1 MSTLTEEPKWVYPK
15 LDLKKQ
21 KEIERE
27 FNVHPLIASFFV
39 SRGISSL
46 EDVRYFLYARLPDL
60 DEPSL
65 FLAMENSVRCVVEA
79 IEQKK
84 KILIYG
90 DNDVD
95 GMTGVALLV
104 EFLIKL
110 GGDVDYVIFPPLL
123 HRHKHFEALQKIIS
137 EKQVKLLITVDCGIT
152 SAKNLSYFVSQGTK
166 VIITDHHEPLGVIPE
181 NVLALNP
188 KLPGQQ
194 KLNRDLTG
202 VGVAFKLA
210 HGITNYLVTEGKVNS
225 KDIDLR
231 YYLDLVAL
239 GTISDM
245 GVLLGEN
252 RIFVRYGLQQLRR
265 TKRIGLSSLFSLIGL
280 EKKDLTALDVALK
293 IAPRINSLGRI
304 ADPLKGLDLF
314 LLKDKAKIDTLIKEI
329 DVINVERQKLE
340 QSVFFSVDKII
351 KENSNFLL
359 NKALVLS
366 SSEWHPRVIP
376 TVAAKMAKQYNRP
389 VVIIAVM
396 NGEAKGSIRSIKQFP
411 LLNPLKKCSNFFINY
426 GGHDFASGIILEEK
440 NIELFRKRFIHIANS
455 SLRSQDI
462 ETKLYL
468 DAEASFKDL
477 TYDLLSS
484 LELLEPFGNDN
495 PPPIF
500 YSKVNKAWGPKQ
512 FGVNHLKLY
521 LEQEGRILEG
531 IAFGLGNKMSLL
543 KKNANQPL
551 FIAYTPQI
559 NRFYNKN
566 SIQLLIRDIK
576 IIE

>member
-15 LDLKKQ
+15 LDLSKQ
-21 KEIERE
+21 KEIEKE
-27 FNVHPLIASFFV
+27 FKVHPLIASFFV
-39 SRGISSL
+39 SRGFSSL
-46 EDVRYFLYARLPDL
+46 EDIRYFLYARLPDL

-65 FLAMENSVRCVVEA
+65 FSAMKNSVEYIVET

-104 EFLIKL
+104 EFLTSL
-110 GGDVDYVIFPPLL
+110 GGDIEYVIFPPLL
-123 HRHKHFEALQKIIS
+123 HRHKHFEALQKIVL
-137 EKQVKLLITVDCGIT
+137 EKQIKLLITVDCGIT
-152 SAKNLSYFVSQGTK
+152 SAKQLSSFVAQGIR
-166 VIITDHHEPLGVIPE
+166 VIITDHHEPLGIIPE

-188 KLPGQQ
+188 KLPGQE

-210 HGITNYLVTEGKVNS
+210 HGITNYLVTKRKVNPQN
-225 KDIDLR
+225 IDLR
-231 YYLDLVAL
+231 HYLDLVAL

-252 RIFVRYGLQQLRR
+252 RIFVRYGLQQLQR
-265 TKRIGLSSLFSLIGL
+265 TKRVGLLSLFSLIGL

-304 ADPLKGLDLF
+304 SNPLKGLDLF
-314 LLKDKAKIDTLIKEI
+314 LLKDSAKASALIREI
-329 DVINVERQKLE
+329 DIINIERQKLE

-351 KENSNFLL
+351 KDNPKILL
-359 NKALVLS
+359 NKAVVLS

-389 VVIIAVM
+389 VAIVAIM

-411 LLNPLKKCSNFFINY
+411 LLNPLKKCESFFINY
-426 GGHDFASGIILEEK
+426 GGHDFASGIILKEK
-440 NIELFRKRFIHIANS
+440 NVESFKKKFIHIANS
-455 SLRSQDI
+455 SLRTQDI
-462 ETKLYL
+462 ETKLFL

-531 IAFGLGNKMSLL
+531 IAFGLGNKMPLL
-543 KKNANQPL
+543 KKNINQPL
-551 FIAYTPQI
+551 LIAYTPQI

-576 IIE
+576 IID

>member
-1 MSTLTEEPKWVYPK
+1 MSILTEEPKWVYPK
-15 LDLKKQ
+15 LDLNRQKK
-21 KEIERE
+21 IERE
-27 FNVHPLIASFFV
+27 FKVHPLIASFFV
-39 SRGISSL
+39 SRGFSSL
-46 EDVRYFLYARLPDL
+46 ERVRHFLYARLPDL

-65 FLAMENSVRCVVEA
+65 FSAMESSVECVVEA

-104 EFLIKL
+104 EFLTEL
-110 GGDVDYVIFPPLL
+110 GGDVEYVIFSPLL
-123 HRHKHFEALQKIIS
+123 QRYKHFESLQKIVLQK
-137 EKQVKLLITVDCGIT
+137 EVKLLITVDCGIT
-152 SAKNLSYFVSQGTK
+152 SAKSLSSFVAQGTK
-166 VIITDHHEPLGVIPE
+166 IIITDHHEPLETIPKE
-181 NVLALNP
+181 VLALNP
-188 KLPGQQ
+188 KLPNQPL
-194 KLNRDLTG
+194 LNRDLTG

-210 HGITNYLVTEGKVNS
+210 HGITNYLVSKGKIHP

-231 YYLDLVAL
+231 HYLDLVAL

-245 GVLLGEN
+245 GILLGEN
-252 RIFVRYGLQQLRR
+252 RIFVRYGLQQLQK
-265 TKRIGLSSLFSLIGL
+265 TKRVGLLSLFSLIGL
-280 EKKDLTALDVALK
+280 EKKNISALDVALK

-304 ADPLKGLDLF
+304 SDPLKGLDLF
-314 LLKDKAKIDTLIKEI
+314 LITSEEKADCLVKEI
-329 DVINVERQKLE
+329 DVINIERQKLE
-340 QSVFFSVDKII
+340 QLVFVSVDKII
-351 KENSNFLL
+351 RDNSHFLS

-366 SSEWHPRVIP
+366 SPEWHPRVIP

-411 LLNPLKKCSNFFINY
+411 LLNPLKKCEKFFINY
-426 GGHDFASGIILEEK
+426 GGHDFASGIILKEK
-440 NIELFRKRFIHIANS
+440 DIEAFAKKFIHLANS
-455 SLRSQDI
+455 SLRNQDI
-462 ETKLYL
+462 ETKLFL

-495 PPPIF
+495 SPPIF
-500 YSKVNKAWGPKQ
+500 YSKVNKAWGPKS
-512 FGVNHLKLY
+512 FGTNHLKLY

-531 IAFGLGNKMSLL
+531 IAFGLGNKMPLL
-543 KKNANQPL
+543 KKNIKQPL

-576 IIE
+576 LID